1 MFRGFPSC
9 FSGFR
14 ISRSPTCFG
23 LELFLGFLSFRLL
36 GFPVLSSPCGVSRVT
51 TWYLFQGFFWI
62 GWFIFRPLRWCSAVS
77 SCSSTFSGLAD
88 PFYFSSLSLSFW
100 SVLGGVALRVFLL
113 LAFGHLYASPFVLSP
128 CPWSSLCFW
137 WCVPAFSPQLVSGFS
152 RVSACWCA
160 PVFEGALPRVALV
173 LCLRFVGSAPFL
185 PSSPAPP
192 VSYGLV
198 VVLSPRW
205 ASPLWV
211 YWLSHPTIVF
221 CGFVIGCLSPI

>member
-9 FSGFR
+9 FSGFC

-51 TWYLFQGFFWI
+51 SLSQFLYVPRFLLDWMV
-62 GWFIFRPLRWCSAVS
+62 RPPSSAVV
-77 SCSSTFSGLAD
+77 FNRLLLFIGLL
-88 PFYFSSLSLSFW
+88 YFSSPSLSFW
-100 SVLGGVALRVFLL
+100 SVLKGVALQVFLL
-113 LAFGHLYASPFVLSP
+113 LAFGHLYASPFILSP

-152 RVSACWCA
+152 SVSASWRA
-160 PVFEGALPRVALV
+160 PVFGGALPRVVLV
-173 LCLRFVGSAPFL
+173 LCLRFVGSAPLL

-192 VSYGLV
+192 VSYRPGLV

-205 ASPLWV
+205 APPLLV
-211 YWLSHPTIVF
+211 
-221 CGFVIGCLSPI
+221 